1 MEERRYACPPF
12 AFLAA
17 MRNKIKSIDEW
28 SPLYGMVNE
37 GDSLISI
44 NGNTVHDV
52 LDYKYYA
59 YDVKL
64 DLLMGRPD
72 GSTYELHIDKEEG
85 GELGVDFEN
94 YLMDSA
100 RSCANNCIFCFIDQL
115 PPGMR
120 KTLYFKDD
128 DTRLSFLMGN
138 YITLTNL
145 SRREIERIKALRISP
160 VNISVHTTDP
170 ELRIR
175 MLRNPRAGEG
185 IGLMREFAEAGIVM
199 NCQIVCCPGIND
211 GAVLDKTMRD
221 LAGLYPQVRSVS
233 VVPVGLTKYRD
244 GLYPLTSFTCELAD
258 QLICQVEAFADKCL
272 KEYGSRIIFCSDEL
286 YIKAGRKLP
295 PDEYYEEHI
304 QLDNGVGMIR
314 LLETEFR
321 SALSLAGQ
329 PDGVPFSIVA
339 GEAVAPYLEE
349 LLKTAQSQFPALRG
363 RVYVIRND
371 FFGSEINVTGLITGG
386 DMISQLRG
394 KDIGERLII
403 SQNMLRHPEMDFLDD
418 VTIDRAEKELGV
430 RIVPVRQDGFELLDA
445 MFGALEEFPDPAEGE
460 DTEYYRYNR

>member
-1 MEERRYACPPF
+1 
-12 AFLAA
+12 

-28 SPLYGMVNE
+28 SPLFGKVSE

-44 NGNTVHDV
+44 NGNAVRDV

-85 GELGVDFEN
+85 GELGVDFES

-160 VNISVHTTDP
+160 VNVSVHTTDP
-170 ELRIR
+170 ELRVR
-175 MLRNPRAGEG
+175 MLRNPHAGESIG
-185 IGLMREFAEAGIVM
+185 IMKEFADAGIVM

-211 GAVLDKTMRD
+211 GAALNRTMSD
-221 LAGLYPQVRSVS
+221 LAALYPQVRSVS
-233 VVPVGLTKYRD
+233 VVPVGLTKYRE
-244 GLYPLTSFTCELAD
+244 GLYPLTSFTGESAAEL
-258 QLICQVEAFADKCL
+258 ISQVEAFADGCL
-272 KEYGSRIIFCSDEL
+272 DKHGSRIVFCSDEL
-286 YIKAGRKLP
+286 YIKAGRELP

-321 SALSLAGQ
+321 SALSLADE
-329 PDGVPFSIVA
+329 PDGAPFSIVA
-339 GEAVAPYLEE
+339 GEAVAPYMEQLLE
-349 LLKTAQSQFPALRG
+349 TAKSQFPGLNG

-371 FFGSEINVTGLITGG
+371 FFGPEINVTGLITAG
-386 DMISQLRG
+386 DMIKQLKG
-394 KDIGERLII
+394 KELGERLLI

-418 VTIDRAEKELGV
+418 VTIRQAEKELGV

-445 MFGALEEFPDPAEGE
+445 MFGVLEEFPDPAEGE

>member
-1 MEERRYACPPF
+1 
-12 AFLAA
+12 

-28 SPLYGMVNE
+28 SPLNGKVSV

-44 NGNTVHDV
+44 NGNTVRDV

-64 DLLMGRPD
+64 NLVMGRPD
-72 GSTYELHIDKEEG
+72 GNTYELHIDKEEG

-160 VNISVHTTDP
+160 VNVSVHTTDP
-170 ELRIR
+170 ELRVR
-175 MLRNPRAGEG
+175 MLRNPRAGES
-185 IGLMREFAEAGIVM
+185 IGVMREFAEAGIVM

-211 GAVLDKTMRD
+211 GAALDRTMRD
-221 LAGLYPQVRSVS
+221 LAGMYPQVRSVS
-233 VVPVGLTKYRD
+233 VVPVGLTKFRE
-244 GLYPLTSFTCELAD
+244 GLYPLRSFTAESAAEL
-258 QLICQVEAFADKCL
+258 ISQVEAFADVCL
-272 KEYGSRIIFCSDEL
+272 KEHGSRIIFCSDEL
-286 YIKAGRKLP
+286 YIKAGRELP

-314 LLETEFR
+314 LLEAEFM
-321 SALSLAGQ
+321 SALSLADE

-339 GEAVAPYLEE
+339 GEAVAPYLKRLLEAAQARFPE
-349 LLKTAQSQFPALRG
+349 LNG
-363 RVYVIRND
+363 REYVVRND
-371 FFGSEINVTGLITGG
+371 FFGPEINVTGLITGG
-386 DMISQLRG
+386 DMINQLRG
-394 KDIGERLII
+394 KKLGERLII

-418 VTIDRAEKELGV
+418 VTIAQAEKELGV

-460 DTEYYRYNR
+460 DTEYYRYNG

>member
-1 MEERRYACPPF
+1 
-12 AFLAA
+12 

-28 SPLYGMVNE
+28 SPLNGKVSV

-44 NGNTVHDV
+44 NGNTVRDV

-64 DLLMGRPD
+64 DLVMGRPD
-72 GSTYELHIDKEEG
+72 GSIYELHIDKEEG

-160 VNISVHTTDP
+160 VNVSVHTTDP
-170 ELRIR
+170 ELRVR
-175 MLRNPRAGEG
+175 MLRNPRAGES
-185 IGLMREFAEAGIVM
+185 IGVMREFAEAGIVM

-211 GAVLDKTMRD
+211 GAALDRTMRD
-221 LAGLYPQVRSVS
+221 LAGMYPQVRSVS
-233 VVPVGLTKYRD
+233 VVPVGLTKFRE
-244 GLYPLTSFTCELAD
+244 GLYPLRSFTSESASK
-258 QLICQVEAFADKCL
+258 LISQVEAFADVCL
-272 KEYGSRIIFCSDEL
+272 KEHGSRIIFCSDEL
-286 YIKAGRKLP
+286 YIKAGRELP

-314 LLETEFR
+314 LLEAEFM
-321 SALSLAGQ
+321 SALSLADE
-329 PDGVPFSIVA
+329 PVL
-339 GEAVAPYLEE
+339 EAAQARFPE
-349 LLKTAQSQFPALRG
+349 LNG
-363 RVYVIRND
+363 REYVVRND
-371 FFGSEINVTGLITGG
+371 FFGPEINVTGLITGG
-386 DMISQLRG
+386 DMINQLRG
-394 KDIGERLII
+394 KKLGERLII

-418 VTIDRAEKELGV
+418 VTIAQAEKELGV

>member
-1 MEERRYACPPF
+1 
-12 AFLAA
+12 

-28 SPLYGMVNE
+28 SPLNGKVTV

-44 NGNTVHDV
+44 NGNTVRDV

-64 DLLMGRPD
+64 DLVMGRPD
-72 GSTYELHIDKEEG
+72 GSIYELHIDKEEG

-160 VNISVHTTDP
+160 VNVSVHTTDP
-170 ELRIR
+170 ELRVR
-175 MLRNPRAGEG
+175 MLRNPRAGES
-185 IGLMREFAEAGIVM
+185 IGVMREFAEAGIVM

-211 GAVLDKTMRD
+211 GAALDRTMRD
-221 LAGLYPQVRSVS
+221 LAGMYPQVRSVS
-233 VVPVGLTKYRD
+233 VVPVGLTKFRE
-244 GLYPLTSFTCELAD
+244 GLYPLRSFTAESAAEL
-258 QLICQVEAFADKCL
+258 ISQVEAFADVCL
-272 KEYGSRIIFCSDEL
+272 KEHGSRIIFCSDEL
-286 YIKAGRKLP
+286 YIKAGRELP

-314 LLETEFR
+314 LLEAEFM
-321 SALSLAGQ
+321 SALSLADE

-339 GEAVAPYLEE
+339 GEAVAPYIKRLLEAAQARFPE
-349 LLKTAQSQFPALRG
+349 LNG
-363 RVYVIRND
+363 REYVVRND
-371 FFGSEINVTGLITGG
+371 FFGPEINVTGLVTGG
-386 DMISQLRG
+386 DMINQLRG
-394 KDIGERLII
+394 KKLGERLII

-418 VTIDRAEKELGV
+418 VTIAQAEKELGV

>member
-1 MEERRYACPPF
+1 
-12 AFLAA
+12 

-28 SPLYGMVNE
+28 SPLFGKVSE

-44 NGNTVHDV
+44 NGNTVRDV

-64 DLLMGRPD
+64 DLIMSRPD

-160 VNISVHTTDP
+160 VNVSVHTTDP
-170 ELRIR
+170 ELRVR
-175 MLRNPRAGEG
+175 MLRNPRAGES
-185 IGLMREFAEAGIVM
+185 IGVMREFAEAGIVM

-211 GAVLDKTMRD
+211 GAALERTMRD

-233 VVPVGLTKYRD
+233 VVPVGLTKFRE
-244 GLYPLTSFTCELAD
+244 GLYPLRSFTRESAAEL
-258 QLICQVEAFADKCL
+258 ISQVETFADECL
-272 KEYGSRIIFCSDEL
+272 EEHGSRIIFCSDEL
-286 YIKAGRKLP
+286 YIKAGRELP

-314 LLETEFR
+314 LLEAEFM
-321 SALSLAGQ
+321 SALSLADE

-339 GEAVAPYLEE
+339 GEAVAPYLKR
-349 LLKTAQSQFPALRG
+349 LLEAAQSRFPKLNG
-363 RVYVIRND
+363 REYVVRND
-371 FFGSEINVTGLITGG
+371 FFGPEINVTGLITGG
-386 DMISQLRG
+386 DMIKQLRG
-394 KDIGERLII
+394 NDLGKRLII

-418 VTIDRAEKELGV
+418 VTIKQAENELGV

>member
-1 MEERRYACPPF
+1 
-12 AFLAA
+12 

-28 SPLYGMVNE
+28 SPLNGKVTV

-44 NGNTVHDV
+44 NGNTVRDV

-64 DLLMGRPD
+64 DLVMGRPD
-72 GSTYELHIDKEEG
+72 GSTYALHIDKEEG

-145 SRREIERIKALRISP
+145 SRREIERIKSLRISP
-160 VNISVHTTDP
+160 VNVSVHTTDP
-170 ELRIR
+170 ELRVR
-175 MLRNPRAGEG
+175 MLRNPRAGES
-185 IGLMREFAEAGIVM
+185 IGVMREFAEAGIVM

-211 GAVLDKTMRD
+211 GAALDRTMRD
-221 LAGLYPQVRSVS
+221 LAGMYPQVRSVS
-233 VVPVGLTKYRD
+233 VVPVGLTKFRE
-244 GLYPLTSFTCELAD
+244 GLYPLRSFTAESAAEL
-258 QLICQVEAFADKCL
+258 ISQVEAFADVCL
-272 KEYGSRIIFCSDEL
+272 KEHGSRIIFCSDEL
-286 YIKAGRKLP
+286 YIKAGRELP

-314 LLETEFR
+314 LLEAEFM
-321 SALSLAGQ
+321 SALSLADE

-339 GEAVAPYLEE
+339 GEAVAPYIKRLLEAAQARFPE
-349 LLKTAQSQFPALRG
+349 LNG
-363 RVYVIRND
+363 REYVVRND
-371 FFGSEINVTGLITGG
+371 FFGPEINVTGLITGG
-386 DMISQLRG
+386 DMINQLRG
-394 KDIGERLII
+394 KELGERLII

-418 VTIDRAEKELGV
+418 VTIAQAEKELGV

>member
-1 MEERRYACPPF
+1 
-12 AFLAA
+12 

-28 SPLYGMVNE
+28 SPLNGKVSV

-44 NGNTVHDV
+44 NGNTVRDV

-64 DLLMGRPD
+64 DLVMGRPD
-72 GSTYELHIDKEEG
+72 GSIYELHIDKEEG

-160 VNISVHTTDP
+160 VNVSVHTTDP
-170 ELRIR
+170 ELRVR
-175 MLRNPRAGEG
+175 MLRNPRAGES
-185 IGLMREFAEAGIVM
+185 IGVMREFAEAGIVM

-211 GAVLDKTMRD
+211 GAALDRTMRD
-221 LAGLYPQVRSVS
+221 LAGMYPQVRSVS
-233 VVPVGLTKYRD
+233 VVPVGLTKFRE
-244 GLYPLTSFTCELAD
+244 GLYPLRSFTSESASK
-258 QLICQVEAFADKCL
+258 LISQVEAFADVCL
-272 KEYGSRIIFCSDEL
+272 KEHGSRIIFCSDEL
-286 YIKAGRKLP
+286 YIKAGRELP

-314 LLETEFR
+314 LLEAEFM
-321 SALSLAGQ
+321 SALSLADE

-339 GEAVAPYLEE
+339 GEAVAPYLKRLLEAAQARFPE
-349 LLKTAQSQFPALRG
+349 LNG
-363 RVYVIRND
+363 REYVVRND
-371 FFGSEINVTGLITGG
+371 FFGPEINVTGLITGG
-386 DMISQLRG
+386 DMINQLRG
-394 KDIGERLII
+394 KKLGERLII

-418 VTIDRAEKELGV
+418 VTIAQAEKELGV